1 MVDLA
6 NLRLKRMIL
15 EVLDNQ
21 IRENN
26 PAITKITLD
35 RLKRSGY
42 TEQAAKEKIA
52 AVLIAEIYTILKNK
66 ENFNEEQYRERLSAL
81 Q

>member
-6 NLRLKRMIL
+6 NLRLKRMIM
-15 EVLDNQ
+15 EVLGNQ

-26 PAITKITLD
+26 PPITKITLD